1 VILQAM
7 TVTNAD
13 AECFE
18 VDANQPFSLAD
29 LIGGFTCSASPKKSL
44 GKTKKSKPRKAT
56 TSCFKLSNKL
66 ALQPQ
71 PKKKKSVPRGPSDI
85 LTAHKEKLRYFE
97 DLQTSL
103 PAKRAELLSTTD
115 RGRRRDLEREIKS
128 IESREEEYAYL
139 LDTQAIIS
147 DYVEA
152 TREGNVTALK
162 PDRSGGITN
171 YIAKLD
177 NVEKDRLMNDYYR
190 AVDPMYVNPKDLYVD
205 NIKCEKCAGRNVTTD
220 GYIVCS
226 ACGFVAGASSDF
238 QVSYKDV
245 QDVLLKMPFAYKRQN
260 RFREI
265 LSTMQA
271 KENTDIPEH
280 VIDAVQ
286 EELQKERNVDL
297 TALDT
302 PKVKSILKKL
312 GLVKYYEHSPSIIIA
327 LNGLP
332 PISIPPHV
340 EEQFNILFT
349 AIQEPFE
356 IVRKDIAPTRSNFLS
371 YTFCLYKFSE
381 LLGLEDLM
389 ENFPLLKSR
398 DKLSVQDKL
407 WKGICDIL
415 GWEFRPSM

>member
-1 VILQAM
+1 M
-7 TVTNAD
+7 TVALEVPESE
-13 AECFE
+13 ECFE
-18 VDANQPFSLAD
+18 VDSSQPFSLAD
-29 LIGGFTCSASPKKSL
+29 LIGGAKPDGSLKKSVSRS
-44 GKTKKSKPRKAT
+44 KKSKPRKQAA
-56 TSCFKLSNKL
+56 TSCFKLATKL
-66 ALQPQ
+66 ASQPQ
-71 PKKKKSVPRGPSDI
+71 AKKKKSVPRGPTDI
-85 LTAHKEKLRYFE
+85 ITAHKEKLRYFE
-97 DLQTSL
+97 ELQASL
-103 PAKRAELLSTTD
+103 PSKIKELHLTTD
-115 RGRRRDLEREIKS
+115 RAARQDLEREIKS
-128 IESREEEYAYL
+128 IQNREEEYAYL
-139 LDTQAIIS
+139 LDTQGILS
-147 DYVEA
+147 DYLKA
-152 TREGNVTALK
+152 SKEGNVTVMK

-171 YIAKLD
+171 YISKLD
-177 NVEKDRLMNDYYR
+177 NVEKERLMNNYYR
-190 AVDPMYVNPKDLYVD
+190 TVDPMHVNPKDLYVD
-205 NIKCEKCAGRNVTTD
+205 NIKCEKCEGRNITQD
-220 GYIVCS
+220 GYVVCS
-226 ACGFVAGASSDF
+226 SCGFVAGGSSDF

-245 QDVLLKMPFAYKRQN
+245 QEILMKQPFAYKRQN

-286 EELQKERNVDL
+286 QEINKERNVDV

-302 PKVKSILKKL
+302 PKIKSILKKL

-332 PISIPPHV
+332 PITIPPHV

-356 IVRKDIAPTRSNFLS
+356 IVRKDIAPNRSNFLS

-381 LLGLEDLM
+381 LLGLDDLM

-407 WKGICDIL
+407 WKGICEIL